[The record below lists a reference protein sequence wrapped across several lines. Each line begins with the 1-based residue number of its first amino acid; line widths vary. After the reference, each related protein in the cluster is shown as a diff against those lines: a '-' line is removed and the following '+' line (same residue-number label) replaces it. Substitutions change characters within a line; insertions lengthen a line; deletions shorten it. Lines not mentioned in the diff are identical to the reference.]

1 MKNFS
6 LWDSTRHSKLRSK
19 LCLTARQSLLFLLD
33 SGYNYCVQSYLNLLI
48 ASVVFSVYSRYLAN
62 YSEGKSLVEEV
73 EI

>member
-6 LWDSTRHSKLRSK
+6 LWDSTENSILRSK
-19 LCLTARQSLLFLLD
+19 LCSTARQSLLFLWD

-48 ASVVFSVYSRYLAN
+48 ASVVFSECSRYLAN
-62 YSEGKSLVEEV
+62 YSEGKLRVEEV